1 MGVKVVVEVFGTLR
15 EKLGW
20 RRRVVELGQGATL
33 RNLVEELPELREA
46 IAPRGEL
53 LEGVLVM
60 VNGIHAQLL
69 KGLETPLRSGDEVS
83 VFPPGGGG

>member
-1 MGVKVVVEVFGTLR
+1 MGIKVVVEVFGTLR

-20 RRRVVELGQGATL
+20 RRKVVELKQGATL
-33 RNLVEELPELREA
+33 RSLVETLPDLREAVTQGGELRE
-46 IAPRGEL
+46 
-53 LEGVLVM
+53 GVMIM

-69 KGLETPLRSGDEVS
+69 KGLETPLRNGDEVS